1 MSCWQMKKQTKTK
14 KNFEENLQ
22 KYCFVMFKESEKLQI
37 YQQLSKLKTTCS
49 CNSLEACPNLPSV
62 NSVFSLLYFEGHK
75 TIKF

>member
-1 MSCWQMKKQTKTK
+1 MLTDEKTSKNK

-22 KYCFVMFKESEKLQI
+22 NYGFVMFKESEQLQI
-37 YQQLSKLKTTCS
+37 YQQLSKLKTTCA

-62 NSVFSLLYFEGHK
+62 NSVFSLIYFEGHK